1 MRKKMVSLPA
11 ILDRSRCTRNVLDS
25 IKTRPVSA
33 KVVLKIAAN
42 GGVPFDTPAIL
53 KILDDDR

>member
-1 MRKKMVSLPA
+1 MVSLPA

-25 IKTRPVSA
+25 IKTSPVSA